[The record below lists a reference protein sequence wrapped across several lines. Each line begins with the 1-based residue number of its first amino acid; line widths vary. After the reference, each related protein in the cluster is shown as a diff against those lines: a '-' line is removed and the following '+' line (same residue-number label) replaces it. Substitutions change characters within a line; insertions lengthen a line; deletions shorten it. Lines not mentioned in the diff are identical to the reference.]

1 MDFGI
6 TGSSDPRLKEG
17 REKFDT
23 GVEYDGKINEAEK
36 SYVFENIDVK
46 LKVRFELNWIAEKSN
61 EPFSDPENLI
71 ELFVRE
77 IKLLLNA
84 NC

>member
-23 GVEYDGKINEAEK
+23 GVEYDGKISEAEK

-46 LKVRFELNWIAEKSN
+46 LKVKFELNWIAEKSN

-84 NC
+84 NR